1 MGILARKGDHEKE
14 FSEVAWKLLGK
25 NTNGWEQVS
34 NSVAKNINN
43 PTTKPESGTKVDKPT
58 NQVVKN
64 EAANASG
71 AKVEEEV
78 KTEKEKVEVDVKEAF
93 FKAVKENNITKNQIK
108 DYLDSKEK
116 SYKAG
121 DSLDSLIKL
130 LYAEMNGDIAE
141 FNTKFLL

>member
-1 MGILARKGDHEKE
+1 MGILARKGDQEKE

-43 PTTKPESGTKVDKPT
+43 PTTKPDAGTKVDKPT
-58 NQVVKN
+58 LQVVKN
-64 EAANASG
+64 QLESSSSDL
-71 AKVEEEV
+71 KEEKPV
-78 KTEKEKVEVDVKEAF
+78 KVEVDVKEAF

-121 DSLDSLIKL
+121 DSLDSLIEL
-130 LYAEMNGDIAE
+130 LYTEMNGDIAE

>member
-1 MGILARKGDHEKE
+1 MGILARKGDQEKE

-58 NQVVKN
+58 VQVVKN
-64 EAANASG
+64 ELESSSSTDL
-71 AKVEEEV
+71 KEE
-78 KTEKEKVEVDVKEAF
+78 KTEKVEVDVKEAF

-121 DSLDSLIKL
+121 DSLDSLIEL